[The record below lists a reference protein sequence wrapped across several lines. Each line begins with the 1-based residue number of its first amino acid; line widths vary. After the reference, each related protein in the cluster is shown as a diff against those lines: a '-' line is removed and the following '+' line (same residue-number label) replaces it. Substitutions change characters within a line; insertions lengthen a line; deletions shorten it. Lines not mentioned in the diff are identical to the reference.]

1 MAKPGSRGP
10 SGVAPPPPVWLGGQT
25 LPIDVFPAGT
35 ALHRIYRTGLDPVF
49 FGPGPD
55 APPTGRFDSAT
66 GRFGVL
72 YVGLSLKAALAETLL
87 RNPQRLMV
95 SMSEI
100 RQRSATILTCSR
112 PLRVVRMHGTGLQ
125 GLGTDNAIS
134 TGPYEPCGLWAD
146 ALWDHG
152 DRADG
157 IAYQSRH
164 DSGEICLALFER
176 PDVTFRPGASSA
188 LSAMLGEVANLLD
201 GYGKSL
207 APDSGV

>member
-1 MAKPGSRGP
+1 MVQPGWRGP
-10 SGVAPPPPVWLGGQT
+10 SGTAPPPPDWLSDRS
-25 LPIDVFPAGT
+25 LPVDVIPAGT
-35 ALHRIYRTGLDPVF
+35 LLHRVHRTGLDPVF

-72 YVGLSLKAALAETLL
+72 YVGLSLRAALAETLL
-87 RNPQRLMV
+87 RNPRRLMV
-95 SMSEI
+95 SMTEI
-100 RQRSATILTCSR
+100 RERSATELTCDR
-112 PLRVVRMHGTGLQ
+112 ALRIVRMHGSGLQ
-125 GLGTDNAIS
+125 ALGTDNAIS

-152 DRADG
+152 DQADG

-176 PDVTFRPGASSA
+176 PDVSLLRGAPA
-188 LSAMLGEVANLLD
+188 PLSTMLGEVAKLLD

-207 APDSGV
+207 VPGPGA